1 MNKEVILKDGVLYV
15 KDHMD
20 NVKEVQ
26 SLDNLNDILIQ
37 ENIVEV
43 MEKVINELQYC
54 SDEFNRSKLLNL
66 FVSSLPMISTVLF
79 PTFMMYLNTGS
90 LNGYIKTKFGVMEKN
105 KFLVLFITLFLPLAY
120 SMSKT
125 WYQEY
130 KEELKYEK
138 GRLLT
143 LYYLKD
149 NLINQKERLNKLR
162 CESKITPITIDSGY
176 ELDVDKID
184 ILEEYINLYY
194 ELGYNINE
202 YYNFYMENGYLPEEL
217 TEEYN
222 EDGLRII
229 EEYLRTNGNKIKKM
243 KRKID

>member
-20 NVKEVQ
+20 NEKEIQ
-26 SLDNLNDILIQ
+26 SLDNLDEILIQ

-43 MEKVINELQYC
+43 MEKVINALQYS
-54 SDEFNRSKLLNL
+54 SDAFKKSKLFNL
-66 FVSSLPMISTVLF
+66 SIPSLPVIGTISL
-79 PTFMMYLNTGS
+79 PTLMLYLNTGS
-90 LNGYIKTKFGVMEKN
+90 LNGYINTEFGVMEKN
-105 KFLVLFITLFLPLAY
+105 KFLVLFITFFLPFAY

-125 WYQEY
+125 WYEEY

-202 YYNFYMENGYLPEEL
+202 YYNFYIENGYLPEEL

>member
-1 MNKEVILKDGVLYV
+1 MNKDVIIKDGVVFV
-15 KDHMD
+15 KDHMGEEKQ
-20 NVKEVQ
+20 VELV
-26 SLDNLNDILIQ
+26 DNLDDILIQ
-37 ENIVEV
+37 ENIIEV
-43 MEKVINELQYC
+43 MEKVINALEYS
-54 SDEFNRSKLLNL
+54 SDAFNKSKFLNL
-66 FVSSLPMISTVLF
+66 SISSLPMISTVSF
-79 PTFMMYLNTGS
+79 PTLMMYLNTGS
-90 LNGYIKTKFGVMEKN
+90 LNGYVNTEFGIMEKN

-120 SMSKT
+120 SMSKK
-125 WYQEY
+125 WYEEY

-143 LYYLKD
+143 LYYLRD
-149 NLINQKERLNKLR
+149 NLTYQKEKLNDLR
-162 CESKITPITIDSGY
+162 SESKITSTHIEGSY
-176 ELDVDKID
+176 ALDEERVD

-229 EEYLRTNGNKIKKM
+229 EEYLRSNGNKIKKM
-243 KRKID
+243 KRKTN

>member
-1 MNKEVILKDGVLYV
+1 MNKEVILKDGILYV

-20 NVKEVQ
+20 NEKEIQ
-26 SLDNLNDILIQ
+26 SLDNLDEILIQ

-43 MEKVINELQYC
+43 MEKVINALQYS
-54 SDEFNRSKLLNL
+54 SDAFNKGKLFNL
-66 FVSSLPMISTVLF
+66 SIPSLPMIGTISL
-79 PTFMMYLNTGS
+79 PTLMMYLNTGS
-90 LNGYIKTKFGVMEKN
+90 LNGYVNTEFGVMEKN
-105 KFLVLFITLFLPLAY
+105 KFLALFITFFLPFAY

-125 WYQEY
+125 WYGEY

-149 NLINQKERLNKLR
+149 NLTYQKERLNKLR
-162 CESKITPITIDSGY
+162 SESKVTPVNIDSSY
-176 ELDVDKID
+176 ELDEDKIV
-184 ILEEYINLYY
+184 ILEEHINLYY

-229 EEYLRTNGNKIKKM
+229 EEYLRSNGNKIKKM
-243 KRKID
+243 KRKTD